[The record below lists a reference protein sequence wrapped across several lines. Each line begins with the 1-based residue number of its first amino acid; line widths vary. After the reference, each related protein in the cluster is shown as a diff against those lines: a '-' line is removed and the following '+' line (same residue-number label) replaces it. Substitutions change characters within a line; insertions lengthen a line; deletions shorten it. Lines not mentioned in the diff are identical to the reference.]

1 MTSTTMSRG
10 NSETA
15 QYLDKASQA
24 KSQYFRE
31 SAAFSKQPAY
41 NELFSVWNECKI
53 ANWDGYNAF
62 PVKKMTLFNTYSFIE
77 ALPLGTS
84 LPSIGVEPDGHLTL
98 EWYRHPRWTL
108 SISISPEYNL
118 YYAALFGESV
128 ERGSEV
134 FAGIVPRTILDLIQR
149 VCIA

>member
-1 MTSTTMSRG
+1 MIPTTMPRG

-15 QYLDKASQA
+15 QYLDKTSQA

-41 NELFSVWNECKI
+41 NELVAVWDECKI
-53 ANWDGYNAF
+53 SNWDGYNAL
-62 PVKKMTLFNTYSFIE
+62 PIKEKTLLNTYSFIE
-77 ALPLGTS
+77 ALPLGTT

-108 SISISPEYNL
+108 SISISPECNL
-118 YYAALFGESV
+118 YYAALFGDSV

-134 FAGIVPRTILDLIQR
+134 FAGQVPQAILELIQR

>member
-1 MTSTTMSRG
+1 MILATMLRG

-15 QYLDKASQA
+15 QYLDKTSQA

-53 ANWDGYNAF
+53 SNWDGYQAF
-62 PVKKMTLFNTYSFIE
+62 PVKEETLFNTYSFIE

-98 EWYRHPRWTL
+98 EWYQHPRWTL
-108 SISISPEYNL
+108 SISISPECNL

>member
-1 MTSTTMSRG
+1 MILTTMPRG
-10 NSETA
+10 NSATA
-15 QYLDKASQA
+15 QYLDITRQA
-24 KSQYFRE
+24 KEQHFRE

-41 NELFSVWNECKI
+41 NELVGVWEECKI

-62 PVKKMTLFNTYSFIE
+62 PVQVQTFRNTYFLIE
-77 ALPLGTS
+77 ALPLGVS
-84 LPSIGVEPDGHLTL
+84 LPSVGVEPDGHLTL

-108 SISISPEYNL
+108 SVSISPEGIL
-118 YYAALFGESV
+118 YYASLFGDSV

-134 FAGIVPRTILDLIQR
+134 FVGKVPQAILDLIQR